1 MEKGGRE
8 KGGIGRGKRWRR
20 EGVERRGEKARRERW
35 RSGNR
40 EREGGGKEVKREV
53 KRKNERIKRQ
63 KSVGGQW
70 RYRKNYRMRV
80 SVRIF
85 SIVYSDITPWF

>member
-1 MEKGGRE
+1 MEKGGGRE
-8 KGGIGRGKRWRR
+8 KGR
-20 EGVERRGEKARRERW
+20 EGEEREMEKREQ
-35 RSGNR
+35 R